1 MTRYCGYIALV
12 GRPNVGKSTLL
23 NAIMQQKVSITSK
36 KPQTTRHSILGIRTE
51 EEYQFVYVDTPGIH
65 LGNKKAM
72 NRMMNKTAI
81 SVLRDVD
88 VIAFLV
94 DGTHWQDEDEYVLS
108 LVKQAKVPCILV
120 VNKVDKID
128 DKAQLLPWMEQ
139 VSQQHDFAAI
149 IPVSAKTGVQV
160 DALQEKL
167 QSYLPEGP
175 HLFPDDQ
182 YTDRSTKFLC
192 AELLREKIFRFC
204 GQELPYSVTVDIE
217 SFKDEE
223 KLVRIHALILVD
235 KDNHK
240 RMIIGDKGQK
250 LKKMATSARLD
261 MEKLIGKK
269 VFLQCWC
276 KVKSGWS
283 DDERILKQLGYDH

>member
-1 MTRYCGYIALV
+1 MTSYCGYIALV

-23 NAIMQQKVSITSK
+23 NCILQQKVSITSR

-51 EEYQFVYVDTPGIH
+51 GDYQFVYVDTPGIH
-65 LGNKKAM
+65 QGSKKAM

-94 DGTHWQDEDEYVLS
+94 DGTHWQEEDEYVLS
-108 LVKQAKVPCILV
+108 LVKQAKVPCVLV

-128 DKAQLLPWMEQ
+128 DKTQLLPWIEQ
-139 VSQQHDFAAI
+139 MSQKHEFAAI
-149 IPVSAKTGVQV
+149 IPISAKTGVQV
-160 DALQEKL
+160 DELQDKL
-167 QSYLPEGP
+167 QNYLPEGP
-175 HLFPDDQ
+175 HLFPDDKL
-182 YTDRSTKFLC
+182 TDRSIKFLC

-204 GQELPYSVTVDIE
+204 GQELPYAVTVDIE
-217 SFKDEE
+217 SFKDEGA
-223 KLVRIHALILVD
+223 LVRIHALILVD

-250 LKKMATSARLD
+250 LKEMATSARMD
-261 MEKLIGKK
+261 MEKLLSKK